1 MQELKTKA
9 SDTLTAMPKQAFV
22 RIDDILEAVSRIELV
37 VITAATQIS
46 EIHQHLFGF
55 YPNNGANPSDGPEIA
70 NGQNNLV
77 YASLERISN
86 LVQEIISVNKTI
98 RGE

>member
-22 RIDDILEAVSRIELV
+22 RIDDILEAVSRVEIAL
-37 VITAATQIS
+37 ISAATQIN

-55 YPNNGANPSDGPEIA
+55 YPNNGTDPSDGAISI